1 MLHTLKPYDIK
12 EYRKVITMNK
22 NEVISKFM
30 AVVEKHVD
38 AIDNTANAKV
48 NYNNASFA
56 LTDKVNAIY
65 LNHDI
70 KELGSNAEIRSA
82 KIASLTSAEQ
92 QAIRTLE
99 NELEI
104 ARAKEARTKAE
115 VEQMKYIIRALEA
128 KAEA

>member
-1 MLHTLKPYDIK
+1 
-12 EYRKVITMNK
+12 MNK

-65 LNHDI
+65 LNNDI

-92 QAIRTLE
+92 QAIRLLE

-128 KAEA
+128 KSEA

>member
-1 MLHTLKPYDIK
+1 
-12 EYRKVITMNK
+12 MNK
-22 NEVISKFM
+22 NEVIAKFM

-65 LNHDI
+65 LNNDI
-70 KELGSNAEIRSA
+70 KELGSNAEIRGA

>member
-1 MLHTLKPYDIK
+1 
-12 EYRKVITMNK
+12 MNK

-38 AIDNTANAKV
+38 AIDHTANAKV

-65 LNHDI
+65 LNNDI
-70 KELGSNAEIRSA
+70 KELGSNAEIRGA

>member
-1 MLHTLKPYDIK
+1 MRAT
-12 EYRKVITMNK
+12 RTR
-22 NEVISKFM
+22 
-30 AVVEKHVD
+30 
-38 AIDNTANAKV
+38 AK
-48 NYNNASFA
+48 
-56 LTDKVNAIY
+56 
-65 LNHDI
+65 
-70 KELGSNAEIRSA
+70 IRGA

-92 QAIRTLE
+92 QAIRVLE

>member
-1 MLHTLKPYDIK
+1 M
-12 EYRKVITMNK
+12 
-22 NEVISKFM
+22 ISKNLAPMQKF
-30 AVVEKHVD
+30 V
-38 AIDNTANAKV
+38 
-48 NYNNASFA
+48 
-56 LTDKVNAIY
+56 
-65 LNHDI
+65 
-70 KELGSNAEIRSA
+70 GA

>member
-1 MLHTLKPYDIK
+1 
-12 EYRKVITMNK
+12 
-22 NEVISKFM
+22 M
-30 AVVEKHVD
+30 AIVEKHVD
-38 AIDNTANAKV
+38 AIDNTAQAKV

-65 LNHDI
+65 LNHDS

>member
-1 MLHTLKPYDIK
+1 
-12 EYRKVITMNK
+12 
-22 NEVISKFM
+22 M
-30 AVVEKHVD
+30 AIVEKHVD
-38 AIDNTANAKV
+38 AIDNTAQAKV

-56 LTDKVNAIY
+56 LTDKVNTIY
-65 LNHDI
+65 LNHDS
-70 KELGSNAEIRSA
+70 KELGSNAEIRGA

-128 KAEA
+128 KSEA

>member
-1 MLHTLKPYDIK
+1 
-12 EYRKVITMNK
+12 MNK
-22 NEVISKFM
+22 NEIISKFM
-30 AVVEKHVD
+30 SIVEKHVD
-38 AIDNTANAKV
+38 AIDNTAQAKV

-65 LNHDI
+65 LNHDS
-70 KELGSNAEIRSA
+70 KELGSNAEIRGA

>member
-1 MLHTLKPYDIK
+1 
-12 EYRKVITMNK
+12 
-22 NEVISKFM
+22 M

-38 AIDNTANAKV
+38 AIDNTAQAKV

-65 LNHDI
+65 LNHDS

>member
-1 MLHTLKPYDIK
+1 
-12 EYRKVITMNK
+12 MNK
-22 NEVISKFM
+22 NEIISKFM
-30 AVVEKHVD
+30 SIVEKHVD

-56 LTDKVNAIY
+56 LTDSVNAIY
-65 LNHDI
+65 LNQDV

-92 QAIRTLE
+92 QAIRLLE

-128 KAEA
+128 KSEA

>member
-1 MLHTLKPYDIK
+1 
-12 EYRKVITMNK
+12 MNK
-22 NEVISKFM
+22 NEVITKFM

-65 LNHDI
+65 LNNDI
-70 KELGSNAEIRSA
+70 KELGSTAEIRGA

-92 QAIRTLE
+92 QAIRVLE

>member
-1 MLHTLKPYDIK
+1 
-12 EYRKVITMNK
+12 MNK
-22 NEVISKFM
+22 NEIISKFM
-30 AVVEKHVD
+30 AIVEKHVD
-38 AIDNTANAKV
+38 AIDNTAQAKV

-65 LNHDI
+65 LNHDS